1 MLNKKRLPVFQVSG
15 TPYEIGFAHGK
26 LARENVL
33 TTIDTYSKLFQAMSD
48 IDWPSAQQMARQFIG
63 RIEAYDPNYLEEI
76 HGIADGAGVK
86 FEEILALNVR
96 SELAFQGKVPI
107 SDGCTSL
114 GIAEEK
120 AADGECLMGQ
130 SWDWRRSL
138 IDALVIL
145 DIHQLG
151 GKPDIVMITEAGII
165 GKFGFNSAGIG
176 ICLNAMASNAVP
188 LGLPLHIAMRGILDS
203 MSLSEAI
210 GNATRMQLGCC
221 ANFML
226 QSEAGEILDI
236 ELDGQD
242 FDVLYPTDGILVHTN
257 HFLSPR
263 LPRAPYI
270 DTMKYKFPDSFI
282 RLRRANKLLRGNPNV
297 IGVPDLEHVF
307 ADHCD
312 FPAGICHHADPRIVE
327 GKRME
332 TVFSF
337 IMNIKKKEVYICT
350 GLACETAY
358 QIYRF

>member
-1 MLNKKRLPVFQVSG
+1 MLNKKKLPVFHLSG
-15 TPYEIGFAHGK
+15 TPYEIGLAHGT
-26 LARENVL
+26 LAHDNVL
-33 TTIDTYSKLFQAMSD
+33 VTIDTYSKLFKAMSD
-48 IDWPSAQQMARQFIG
+48 IDWPDAQRMARQFIG
-63 RIEAYDPNYLEEI
+63 RIEEYDPAYLEEI
-76 HGIADGAGVK
+76 RGIADGAGVK

-114 GIAEEK
+114 GIAEER
-120 AADGECLMGQ
+120 AMGGQCLMGQ
-130 SWDWRRSL
+130 SWDWRRTL

-145 DIHQLG
+145 NIHQLG
-151 GKPDIVMITEAGII
+151 DKPDIVMITEAGII
-165 GKFGFNSAGIG
+165 GKFGFNSAGVG

-188 LGLPLHIAMRGILDS
+188 MGLPLHIAMRGVLDS

-226 QSEAGEILDI
+226 QSEAGEILDL

-270 DTMKYKFPDSFI
+270 DTMKYKFPDTFI
-282 RLRRANKLLRGNPNV
+282 RLRRANKLLRRIQGP
-297 IGVPDLEHVF
+297 IGTAELEGVF

-337 IMNIKKKEVYICT
+337 IMNIGQKEIHICT

-358 QIYRF
+358 EVYRF